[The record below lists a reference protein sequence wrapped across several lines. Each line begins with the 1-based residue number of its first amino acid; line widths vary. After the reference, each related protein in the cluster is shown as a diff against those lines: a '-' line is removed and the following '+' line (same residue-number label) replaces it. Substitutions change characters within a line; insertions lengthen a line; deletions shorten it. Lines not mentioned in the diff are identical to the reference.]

1 MPVYEYFCKHCDGV
15 FETMRPISRASDPAP
30 CPVCAKKAQRIPPT
44 SFSAFTMRD
53 GYPRRIPDRG
63 TFWHLEKEVKSPVT
77 GSVRMN
83 EHPELNKPKPRRK
96 KSKGEVEAIQDRRN
110 MIAREQKKM
119 LDSGIMP
126 IAEPRASSFGDSD
139 DD

>member
-1 MPVYEYFCKHCDGV
+1 MPVYEYFCKSCDGV
-15 FETMRPISRASDPAP
+15 FETMRPIAQASDPAP

-53 GYPRRIPDRG
+53 GYPRSIPDRG
-63 TFWHLEKEVKSPVT
+63 TYYHLEKEVKRPVT

-83 EHPELNKPKPRRK
+83 EHPEINKPRPKRQ
-96 KSKGEVEAIQDRRN
+96 KSKGEVAAIEDRQS
-110 MIAREQKKM
+110 MIAKEQKKM
-119 LDSGIMP
+119 LDSGIAP
-126 IAEPRASSFGDSD
+126 IAEPRHAFPSD

>member
-1 MPVYEYFCKHCDGV
+1 MPLYEYLCKHCDGV
-15 FETMRPISRASDPAP
+15 FETMRPISQASDPAP

-44 SFSAFTMRD
+44 SFNAFTMRD

-63 TFWHLEKEVKSPVT
+63 TYWHLEKEVKSPIT
-77 GSVRMN
+77 GAARMN
-83 EHPELNKPKPRRK
+83 EHPEINKPKPKRK
-96 KSKGEVEAIQDRRN
+96 KSKGEVSAIEDREHMKAKEHR
-110 MIAREQKKM
+110 KM

-126 IAEPRASSFGDSD
+126 MAEPKAFSLD